1 MIEVAKD
8 ARHEFGALHIVA
20 CEEAG
25 DKQAGPHAG
34 NAGMTAIIAPC
45 GEQVQLRAWLH
56 DAPIQGEETA
66 FRYTVPAS

>member
-25 DKQAGPHAG
+25 DKQAGPDAG
-34 NAGMTAIIAPC
+34 NAGIPAIIAPYE
-45 GEQVQLRAWLH
+45 EQDQLRAWLDH
-56 DAPIQGEETA
+56 APIQGEETG